1 MSKEAAR
8 WRLSEALGEL
18 ALLLL
23 LLQCAPFAVSRLGFN
38 F

>member
-18 ALLLL
+18 VLLL